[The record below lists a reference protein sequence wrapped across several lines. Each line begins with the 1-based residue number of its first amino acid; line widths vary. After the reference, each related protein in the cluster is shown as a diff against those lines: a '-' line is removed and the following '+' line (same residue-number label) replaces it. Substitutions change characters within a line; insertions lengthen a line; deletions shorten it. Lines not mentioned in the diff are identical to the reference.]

1 MDVQKIGSF
10 LKELRKEKG
19 LTQEQLAEILGV
31 AGRTVSRW
39 ETASTMPDLSILI
52 QLAEYYDVEI
62 KEILDGERRN
72 DTMDKEL
79 KETLE
84 KVVDYSE
91 MEKQKAASTGNKAF
105 GIMFIVCAIT
115 IIAQIFIAPVSRKM
129 VAGET
134 IALIVGGASYLG
146 LMAHNGVWDA
156 ACEKK
161 RTALSD
167 LILSVIISV
176 IFTVIFS
183 VSIIRIGG
191 YSPTITL
198 FSCGFF
204 VGISVIC
211 FAVLRILA
219 AWSNRKRMQ
228 VKN

>member
-1 MDVQKIGSF
+1 MDMQKIGIF

-19 LTQEQLAEILGV
+19 LTQEQFAEVLGV

-52 QLAEYYDVEI
+52 QIAEYYNVEI

-84 KVVDYSE
+84 KVADYSE

-115 IIAQIFIAPVSRKM
+115 IIVQIFLAPVSRKM
-129 VAGET
+129 VVGET
-134 IALIVGGASYLG
+134 IALIVGGASYLV
-146 LMAHNGVWDA
+146 LMARGGLWDA
-156 ACEKK
+156 ACGKK
-161 RTALSD
+161 RTAFSD
-167 LILSVIISV
+167 LVLSVIMSV

-183 VSIIRIGG
+183 VTIIRIGG
-191 YSPTITL
+191 NSPTITL
-198 FSCGFF
+198 FSGGFF
-204 VGISVIC
+204 VGIAILC
-211 FAVLRILA
+211 FIVLRILA
-219 AWSNRKRMQ
+219 VWSKRKSE
-228 VKN
+228 VV

>member
-1 MDVQKIGSF
+1 MDMQKIGNF

-19 LTQEQLAEILGV
+19 LTQEHLAEILGV

-52 QLAEYYDVEI
+52 RLAEYYDVEI

-84 KVVDYSE
+84 KVADYSE
-91 MEKQKAASTGNKAF
+91 IEKQKAASTGNKVF

-115 IIAQIFIAPVSRKM
+115 IVAQILIAPISRKM

-134 IALIVGGASYLG
+134 IALIVGGASYLV
-146 LMAHNGVWDA
+146 LMARGGLWDV
-156 ACEKK
+156 ACGKK

-167 LILSVIISV
+167 LILSIIMSV
-176 IFTVIFS
+176 IFTIIFS
-183 VSIIRIGG
+183 VTIIRIGG
-191 YSPTITL
+191 NSPTVTL
-198 FSCGFF
+198 FSGGFF
-204 VGISVIC
+204 VGIAILC
-211 FAVLRILA
+211 FIVLRILA
-219 AWSNRKRMQ
+219 VWSKRKSEA
-228 VKN
+228 V

>member
-1 MDVQKIGSF
+1 MDMQKIGNF

-84 KVVDYSE
+84 KVADYSE
-91 MEKQKAASTGNKAF
+91 MEKKKVASTGNKTF

-115 IIAQIFIAPVSRKM
+115 IVAQILIAPVSRKM

-134 IALIVGGASYLG
+134 IALIVGGASYLV
-146 LMAHNGVWDA
+146 LMARGGLWDA
-156 ACEKK
+156 ACGKK

-167 LILSVIISV
+167 LVLSIIMSV
-176 IFTVIFS
+176 IFTIIFS
-183 VSIIRIGG
+183 VTIIRISGN
-191 YSPTITL
+191 SPTVTL
-198 FSCGFF
+198 FSGGFF
-204 VGISVIC
+204 VGIATLC
-211 FAVLRILA
+211 FVVLRILSV
-219 AWSNRKRMQ
+219 WSKRKSEA
-228 VKN
+228 V